1 MKQRVLVT
9 GGAGYVGN
17 RLVPRLL
24 ESGYAVVVYD
34 ACYFGQETLPVD
46 HPDFT
51 LINGDIRDTQ
61 LLSEA
66 LNKHKIEAV
75 LHLACISNDPSFE
88 LNEAL
93 SKSINY
99 DCFEPMVLAA
109 KAAGVSRFIYCS
121 SSSVY
126 GVSELPEVTEDSPL
140 VPLTLYNKFKG
151 MCEPLLLKHKSD
163 DFITTVIRPATICGV
178 SPRMRFDLTV
188 NILTC
193 HAFLKGII
201 TVFGGSQKRP
211 NLHIEDMCDAYL
223 LLLQSDP
230 KVIQGETFNIG
241 HQNLP
246 IYDIAIQVKESI
258 ENAFPDKRPISLTV
272 QPSQDL
278 RSYHINS
285 DKIARMLHF
294 RPKRSIQDAILDICH
309 AFKRGDFKDA
319 LSNDWYYNVRT
330 LKAAEIA

>member
-1 MKQRVLVT
+1 MKQGVLVT

-34 ACYFGQETLPVD
+34 SCFFKPDTLPLE
-46 HPDFT
+46 HPD
-51 LINGDIRDTQ
+51 LKVVKADIRDIN
-61 LLSEA
+61 SFKSA
-66 LNKHKIEAV
+66 VKGMHAV

-109 KAAGVSRFIYCS
+109 KDAGVSRFVYCS

-126 GVSELPEVTEDSPL
+126 GVSDLPDVTEEAPL
-140 VPLTLYNKFKG
+140 VPLTLYNKYKG
-151 MCEPLLLKHKSD
+151 LCEPLLFKYKSN
-163 DFITTVIRPATICGV
+163 DFVTTVIRPATICGV

-193 HAFLKGII
+193 HAYQKGKI
-201 TVFGGSQKRP
+201 TVFGGTQQRP

-223 LLLQSDP
+223 LLLKSDE
-230 KVIQGETFNIG
+230 KLIQGETFNIG
-241 HQNLP
+241 NQNLP
-246 IYDIAIQVKESI
+246 IYDIAIQVKETI
-258 ENAFPDKRPISLTV
+258 ENAFPNKKPIVIET

-285 DKIARMLHF
+285 DKIARILKF
-294 RPKRSIQDAILDICH
+294 SPKRNIQDAIMDICN
-309 AFKRGDFKDA
+309 AFCRGEFSDA
-319 LSNDWYYNVRT
+319 LTNDWYYNVRY
-330 LKAAEIA
+330 LKVSHIA